1 MVRTGQRFFL
11 LVGSILLF
19 AFAPPTLL
27 WSDSLLSPNLAKST
41 AWISLFAKKDQD
53 KGKSLITALDKA
65 RNAMILDGQTS
76 VESLSVYGDKVRL
89 LEALIY
95 TYNNDEAALLRAEQW
110 LELPALSLLDAKK
123 ELARLKLLYASEGR
137 AFADFQFGHRS
148 GSELLTYSKQEEM
161 LLKNGKAFAD
171 FLTPRISSLGKTSLK
186 PLALSLASRLQLH
199 PDCPPEIA
207 ELAAKAERLSSSL
220 YRQWVLIS
228 ARGSPAALVPAAFKG
243 LQDSPEGR
251 DFEKALRAF
260 SESYNQKKKMRE
272 SVPTAII
279 LGIYTDILA
288 NITDIKDAVPPLNLD
303 FLNNLFSSQIVQLSK
318 VCSTDPIL
326 RRSLLE
332 VLSMSWVY
340 ASRPELYQN
349 GLWPF
354 GAISPEMVRTSL
366 QPFVIGTDDADAEDT
381 QASWSTV
388 LDAETFAVKVQ
399 KAQDLA
405 TLLPMV
411 SEFILQNQAFELF
424 LESPR
429 YAAERAE
436 LFQKFQKAFYGAP
449 SISSLVPL
457 PFNQAFLLIQ
467 WNSQDLLTP
476 ELLGLLI
483 QSNKRVVNKELHP
496 WLQSYLVKLGRMK
509 GIPEGLLINQALYG
523 SEPNCMLLLQANNSV
538 FQLVYYTNRL
548 GIQE

>member
-19 AFAPPTLL
+19 AFTPPTLL

-123 ELARLKLLYASEGR
+123 ELARLKLLYVSEGR

-148 GSELLTYSKQEEM
+148 GSELLTYSKQEEL

-171 FLTPRISSLGKTSLK
+171 FLTPRIGSLGKTSLK

-207 ELAAKAERLSSSL
+207 DVAAKAERLSSSL

-260 SESYNQKKKMRE
+260 SESYNQKKRMRE
-272 SVPTAII
+272 LVPTAII

-288 NITDIKDAVPPLNLD
+288 NITDIKDAVPPLNFD
-303 FLNNLFSSQIVQLSK
+303 FLSNLFSSQIVQVSK

-340 ASRPELYQN
+340 ASRPELYQKD
-349 GLWPF
+349 LWPF
-354 GAISPEMVRTSL
+354 GAISPEMVRTAL
-366 QPFVIGTDDADAEDT
+366 RPVVMGTDADAGDT
-381 QASWSTV
+381 QANWNTI

-436 LFQKFQKAFYGAP
+436 LFQKLQKAFYGAP
-449 SISSLVPL
+449 SVSSLVPL

-467 WNSQDLLTP
+467 LNSQELLSP

-483 QSNKRVVNKELHP
+483 QSNKRVVNKELQP
-496 WLQSYLVKLGRMK
+496 WLQSYLVKFGRMK
-509 GIPEGLLINQALYG
+509 GIPEGLLINKTLYG
-523 SEPNCMLLLQANNSV
+523 SETNCMLLIQTNNSV
-538 FQLVYYTNRL
+538 FRLVHYTNRL